1 MPPVHDFPDLEGD
14 DYRLIRR
21 LGSGG
26 MGVVF
31 EALQLSLNRKVALKL
46 LSPLLLQDAA
56 QRSLFEHEAHVI
68 ARLHHPNIVRIF
80 SAACRPGCCYYAME
94 LIEGKSLDGC
104 EFSNPY
110 EIARIGL
117 QAARAIAYAHRC
129 GILHRDI
136 KPANLLLDEAG
147 EVHVSDFGL
156 AFLLQERN
164 EVIEKEG
171 AQSGTLRYMSP
182 ERLVHGVNTFSSD
195 QYAFGV
201 TLYELVAKSPP
212 FPGIAPEE
220 LMERICREP
229 VPLLKCIEPDL
240 AAIINKCVSFRP
252 ESRYRSMDE
261 LSEDLL
267 HFLNHEPVGAS
278 SPSPSRRL
286 QLWMKRKPAV
296 AVLSLAAALCAAAF
310 VVALAAGYLQ
320 TASALKLA
328 ENNAAVAD
336 AALSQVFTRIA
347 EQPPSQKNTQLLSA
361 LLPYYRMIA
370 RGKNLPESKVCEAN
384 AVIGEC
390 ALRTGSYALAEEAF
404 RNMMKFRKDAF
415 PINQLATALKN
426 RVKIKRQR
434 NFSGRW
440 PTALRCRSGRRIGLK
455 RSARCWLCPV
465 LRRVLSVPGR
475 SECWKHCW
483 RMILTILNTVFNT
496 HSFWPEIPAF
506 SGRDAFPAL
515 NRMQP
520 CCSSSLPTPIRNG
533 RNTAWRW

>member
-117 QAARAIAYAHRC
+117 QAARAIAYAHRR

-156 AFLLQERN
+156 AFLLQGRN

-212 FPGIAPEE
+212 FPGLAPEE

-229 VPLLKCIEPDL
+229 VPPLKCSEPDL

-278 SPSPSRRL
+278 SPSPARRL

-310 VVALAAGYLQ
+310 VVALGAGYLQ

-415 PINQLATALKN
+415 PVNQLATALKN

>member
-156 AFLLQERN
+156 AFLLQGRN

-212 FPGIAPEE
+212 FPGLAPEE

-229 VPLLKCIEPDL
+229 VPPLKCSEPDL

-278 SPSPSRRL
+278 SPSPARRL

-310 VVALAAGYLQ
+310 VVALGAGYLQ

-415 PINQLATALKN
+415 PVNQLATALKN

-506 SGRDAFPAL
+506 SGRGAFPAL

>member
-1 MPPVHDFPDLEGD
+1 MKGKISLEDLVEQFLDQCRSGNVPDIQDFAGAHPEFAAELLALLPLVMEMEDWSVEKKQGIMPPVHDFPDLEGD

-31 EALQLSLNRKVALKL
+31 EALQLSLNRKVAVKL

-56 QRSLFEHEAHVI
+56 QRIQFEHEAHVI

-80 SAACRPGCCYYAME
+80 SAVCRPGCCYYAME
-94 LIEGKSLDGC
+94 LLEGKSLDGC

-229 VPLLKCIEPDL
+229 VPPLKFIEPDL

-286 QLWMKRKPAV
+286 
-296 AVLSLAAALCAAAF
+296 
-310 VVALAAGYLQ
+310 
-320 TASALKLA
+320 
-328 ENNAAVAD
+328 
-336 AALSQVFTRIA
+336 
-347 EQPPSQKNTQLLSA
+347 
-361 LLPYYRMIA
+361 
-370 RGKNLPESKVCEAN
+370 
-384 AVIGEC
+384 
-390 ALRTGSYALAEEAF
+390 
-404 RNMMKFRKDAF
+404 
-415 PINQLATALKN
+415 
-426 RVKIKRQR
+426 
-434 NFSGRW
+434 
-440 PTALRCRSGRRIGLK
+440 
-455 RSARCWLCPV
+455 
-465 LRRVLSVPGR
+465 
-475 SECWKHCW
+475 
-483 RMILTILNTVFNT
+483 
-496 HSFWPEIPAF
+496 
-506 SGRDAFPAL
+506 
-515 NRMQP
+515 
-520 CCSSSLPTPIRNG
+520 
-533 RNTAWRW
+533 

>member
-31 EALQLSLNRKVALKL
+31 EALQLSLNRKVAVKL

-56 QRSLFEHEAHVI
+56 QRIQFEHEAHVI

-80 SAACRPGCCYYAME
+80 SATCRPGCCYYAME

-229 VPLLKCIEPDL
+229 VPPLKCIEPDL

-390 ALRTGSYALAEEAF
+390 ALRTGSYALAEKAF